1 MFAIVSIAG
10 YGQSLL
16 DRISAEHKVLQQD
29 VWYGYTRIVFEFEG
43 HQAWIVEPK
52 GEWKEGHPWTWTMQW
67 AEAFVERTG
76 VLDLLAKGWCHVTID
91 TFKHRMDD
99 EGLRMS
105 RAFQKHLVERFGFAP
120 KTRLVGMSWGGFFSV
135 RYAAAFPECVDRL
148 YLDAPLLTLGGGFD
162 ARMDVGP
169 WAAMPPNDGDWLAD
183 PRMPVNMG
191 EALAKTG
198 IPILLLYGGQ
208 DQTVDPTLNCEPF
221 AARFKAAGG
230 NITIEKR
237 PAFGHHPH
245 GEEIGKTAPISDFLS
260 ENERL
265 GSSPFMDRR

>member
-1 MFAIVSIAG
+1 MKKTAVLMFAIVSIAG

-16 DRISAEHKVLQQD
+16 DRISAEHNVLRQD
-29 VWYGYTRIVFEFEG
+29 VWYGYSRIVFDFEG

-52 GEWKEGHPWTWTMQW
+52 GEWRDGHPWTWTMQW

-76 VLDLLAKGWCHVTID
+76 VLDLLSKGWRHATID
-91 TFKHRMDD
+91 TYKHRMDD
-99 EGLRMS
+99 EGLRIS
-105 RAFQKHLVERFGFAP
+105 RAFQKYLVEKLAFAP
-120 KTRLVGMSWGGFFSV
+120 KARLVGMSWGGFFSV
-135 RYAAAFPECVDRL
+135 RYATAFPECVDRI

-162 ARMDVGP
+162 AMMDVGP
-169 WAAMPPNDGDWLAD
+169 WAKMPPKDGDWLAD

-191 EALAKTG
+191 EALAKGG

-208 DQTVDPTLNCEPF
+208 DQTVNPALNCEPF

-230 NITIEKR
+230 DITIRKR

-245 GEEIGKTAPISDFLS
+245 GEEIGKTAVIADFLI
-260 ENERL
+260 
-265 GSSPFMDRR
+265 SSVR